1 MKQEELDSRISKS
14 DWEKTPDSVKE
25 VVAELAER
33 VEQLNSQ
40 IALLNSQI
48 SPLAEQM
55 RELEEK
61 LDRRK
66 KVSRPRKRGFGQS
79 IRLR

>member
-1 MKQEELDSRISKS
+1 MKREELDGCISKS
-14 DWEKTPDSVKE
+14 DWEETPDSVKE
-25 VVAELAER
+25 VVAELAGR

-40 IALLNSQI
+40 IALLNLQI

-61 LDRRK
+61 LDRQK
-66 KVSRPRKRGFGQS
+66 KASRSRKRGFGQNVHS
-79 IRLR
+79 N